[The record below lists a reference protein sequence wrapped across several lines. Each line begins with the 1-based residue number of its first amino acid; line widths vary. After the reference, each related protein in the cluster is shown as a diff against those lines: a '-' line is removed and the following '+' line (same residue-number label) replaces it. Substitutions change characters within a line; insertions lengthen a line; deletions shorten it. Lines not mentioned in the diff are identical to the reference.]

1 MCVGFRNMLCTT
13 HSSLR
18 SYKTINTQKNPRG
31 PKNTEQEQGVLG
43 LVTDYFWTCTFYW
56 GGINDCKCFIP
67 PCISHLLYAFAPAG
81 YFLSDLTQALNK
93 ALSTFN
99 PSTVPVSSR
108 VKMYYRSAVLVVC
121 ISNTIR
127 NVYYGLVKFCLF
139 LRYEQLLANVHSSYS
154 SFPFAFFSIPS
165 FSCFFFS
172 FCNCLSQGNIHSLE
186 DIRKFWNNNCKRIIM
201 IPIIMMEL
209 IGCIDRFTKKMYH
222 RNGNKNPFICT
233 ESLYSTSLLQ
243 HWHRFNIVG
252 DLELIAFWHK
262 IHNPCSFQHGVSKVL
277 CGGIWQIPFAEDL
290 KQN

>member
-1 MCVGFRNMLCTT
+1 MTASALFHLAFPTSCTHLPQPGTFYQTLLKHWTRPSPHLTLLLFLCLVGLKCTT
-13 HSSLR
+13 
-18 SYKTINTQKNPRG
+18 
-31 PKNTEQEQGVLG
+31 G
-43 LVTDYFWTCTFYW
+43 LLC
-56 GGINDCKCFIP
+56 
-67 PCISHLLYAFAPAG
+67 LLYV
-81 YFLSDLTQALNK
+81 SQTQ
-93 ALSTFN
+93 SH
-99 PSTVPVSSR
+99 
-108 VKMYYRSAVLVVC
+108 
-121 ISNTIR
+121 TIIY
-127 NVYYGLVKFCLF
+127 VYNGLVKFSLF
-139 LRYEQLLANVHSSYS
+139 LWYEQLLANVHSSYS

-172 FCNCLSQGNIHSLE
+172 FCNCLSQGNINSFE

-222 RNGNKNPFICT
+222 RNGSKNPFICT